1 MRFPGNRL
9 CQEGFSRSRGTD
21 KQCSF
26 RELRAYLRV
35 LRRIVQ
41 KVHDFNQTFFRFVF
55 SGYIFESNSRLLL
68 HVHLCIGL
76 SDAHNPAAGTAD
88 SLCHAVH
95 KPEQKHKRKHYTE
108 DNLNDEAGVVRPL
121 SNHFHIVLIQSF
133 YELFR
138 IRIDRDNEIGAC
150 LFRFLPRRLRIY
162 YNLPVSPL
170 HLRNKIPVYHGQK
183 ASIT

>member
-1 MRFPGNRL
+1 MRFSGNRL
-9 CQEGFSRSRGTD
+9 CQEGFSRSRRAD

-26 RELRAYLRV
+26 RELRTYLCV

-55 SGYIFESNSRLLL
+55 SGYIFEGDSRLLL
-68 HVHLCIGL
+68 HVHLCVGL

-95 KPEQKHKRKHYTE
+95 KPKQKHKRKHHTE
-108 DNLNDEAGVVRPL
+108 NNLNDEAGVVRPL
-121 SNHFHIVLIQSF
+121 SNHFHIVLIKSLNK
-133 YELFR
+133 LFR

-150 LFRFLPRRLRIY
+150 LFRFLPRRLRID

-183 ASIT
+183 ARIT